1 MTTVEDLEKVL
12 EETKPPKQLLK
23 YFPGGCAPLYLFNAV
38 VEQTGGKFHGQVCH
52 SLLLTEQCRF
62 HRPFGGFYDP
72 NFFGP
77 KALMIG
83 IVEF

>member
-52 SLLLTEQCRF
+52 LLLLTEQFRV
-62 HRPFGGFYDP
+62 HRP
-72 NFFGP
+72 
-77 KALMIG
+77 
-83 IVEF
+83 V